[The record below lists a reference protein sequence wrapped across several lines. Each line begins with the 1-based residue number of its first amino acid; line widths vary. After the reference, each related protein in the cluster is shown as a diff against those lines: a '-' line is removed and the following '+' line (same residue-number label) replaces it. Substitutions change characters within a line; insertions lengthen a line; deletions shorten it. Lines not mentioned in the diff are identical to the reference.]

1 MCMAPQQGHLRFP
14 MALGHCSCFQSVLIT
29 PPPPQRQKGKLK
41 ESQLTKATQIYGD
54 MSLTWQRSH
63 LGLVQNLVI
72 LFGDLRKEVSGLED
86 VRGQDKE
93 LRCKCGDSSIPR
105 NNPHLLGLLGLQI
118 PEK

>member
-1 MCMAPQQGHLRFP
+1 
-14 MALGHCSCFQSVLIT
+14 
-29 PPPPQRQKGKLK
+29 
-41 ESQLTKATQIYGD
+41 